1 MKKRLLSFLLAA
13 LMLVSLVA
21 CGKSNDSGVVEQGQ
35 ETTGKQSAD
44 TADKTTEKQGEKSS
58 EPHGQL
64 IVGNTTELSGDW
76 IPYFQNNAAEYDIYQ
91 LISGYSTVDMTRD
104 IQYVINDTVVEKYD
118 VKENEDGSKTY
129 TWTIKDGLTYAD
141 GTPITAKDYVTSV
154 LLWSSPVIGEMG
166 AQNSYGLYFKGFSE
180 FSRGEKKE
188 FTGVNLID
196 EKTFSVTIDA
206 KNLPYFYELAL
217 ASVSPTKLS
226 FWTDDTVDIKDD
238 GNGCYF
244 TDNFTKEAY
253 EQKINAARRA
263 IPRPSSGPYFLKS
276 YDEASKT
283 AVLEVNP
290 NFKGNWEGQKP
301 SIQTIIYKKVTAETA
316 IDELS
321 TGSVDLLTGM
331 GSGDEIQAGLDL
343 VESGG
348 FAYSAYPRAGYGKLH
363 FVCDFG
369 PTQFV
374 EVRQAI
380 AYLLDR
386 NDFAKS
392 YTGGFGSVV
401 NGPYGEAFWFYQETK
416 DELNEKLNS
425 YSYSL
430 EKAKEVLEKGGWVY
444 DKDGNPYKE
453 GIRYKK
459 LDDGTL
465 MPLIIEWGASEKNP
479 VAELLVVKLM
489 ENPDVAAAGM
499 KINQTIMTFPELLN
513 YLYRDTSQGDKYG
526 VPTYNMYNLASGF
539 YPEYDLSTS
548 YTIDPVMYEQ
558 GYNDNFIKD
567 EELARLSK
575 EMVLVDPNDKETFK
589 KKFVDFIVRW
599 NELLPDLPL
608 YSNIYHD
615 FYAEKL
621 KGYEPNDLLQLV
633 DNILYAY
640 IEE

>member
-21 CGKSNDSGVVEQGQ
+21 CNKSNDSGVVEQGQ

-58 EPHGQL
+58 EPHGEL
-64 IVGNTTELSGDW
+64 IIGNTTELSGDW

-104 IQYVINDTVVEKYD
+104 IQYVVNETVVEKYD

-129 TWTIKDGLTYAD
+129 TWTIKDGLAYAD

-166 AQNSYGLYFKGFSE
+166 AQNSYGLYFKGFTE

-206 KNLPYFYELAL
+206 ENLPYFYELAL
-217 ASVSPTKLS
+217 AEVSPTKLS

-348 FAYSAYPRAGYGKLH
+348 FAYSAYPRAGYGKLQ

-526 VPTYNMYNLASGF
+526 VPTYNMYNLASGL